1 VHEAL
6 VVARL
11 IHFAAAMAGFGGAA
25 FRLYALD
32 GEAAR
37 EPAIALAEF
46 DRWLTWVLRTSALV
60 VLVSAL
66 AMVPFVAAQMAGA
79 ANAAIDPAMVA
90 TVLFATAFGRVW
102 CWHLL
107 FAALLLISAGI
118 VEHRHTLILMCA
130 GLVLASLGWVG
141 HAAGGGGWVGIGH
154 EINQSAHLLA
164 AGLWL
169 GGLLPLGWLL
179 ARAHSTE
186 EGFGVLAR
194 QALPHFS
201 QMGYLAVALIAITGV
216 VNTLILAGSLG
227 ALLGTDYGRLLS
239 LKILL
244 YLAMV
249 ALAVRNRFRLMP
261 RLSDRC
267 PTADGALYH
276 SVLIEQ
282 AVGLGILAVV
292 SLLGTWPPPM
302 MHHH

>member
-1 VHEAL
+1 
-6 VVARL
+6 
-11 IHFAAAMAGFGGAA
+11 MAGFGGAA

-32 GEAAR
+32 GGAAR

-66 AMVPFVAAQMAGA
+66 AVVPFVAAQLRGWAS
-79 ANAAIDPAMVA
+79 AAIDAA
-90 TVLFATAFGRVW
+90 TIAAVLFATGFGRVW

-107 FAALLLISAGI
+107 FAALLLISAST
-118 VEHRHTLILMCA
+118 VEHRHALILTCA
-130 GLVLASLGWVG
+130 GLALASLGWVG
-141 HAAGGGGWVGIGH
+141 HAAAGGGWIGIGH

-179 ARAHSTE
+179 ARARLTE
-186 EGFGVLAR
+186 DGVGVLAR

-227 ALLGTDYGRLLS
+227 ALFGTDYGRLLS
-239 LKILL
+239 LTILL
-244 YLAMV
+244 Y
-249 ALAVRNRFRLMP
+249 P
-261 RLSDRC
+261 
-267 PTADGALYH
+267 
-276 SVLIEQ
+276 
-282 AVGLGILAVV
+282 
-292 SLLGTWPPPM
+292 
-302 MHHH
+302 

>member
-1 VHEAL
+1 
-6 VVARL
+6 
-11 IHFAAAMAGFGGAA
+11 
-25 FRLYALD
+25 
-32 GEAAR
+32 
-37 EPAIALAEF
+37 
-46 DRWLTWVLRTSALV
+46 
-60 VLVSAL
+60 
-66 AMVPFVAAQMAGA
+66 
-79 ANAAIDPAMVA
+79 
-90 TVLFATAFGRVW
+90 
-102 CWHLL
+102 
-107 FAALLLISAGI
+107 
-118 VEHRHTLILMCA
+118 
-130 GLVLASLGWVG
+130 
-141 HAAGGGGWVGIGH
+141 
-154 EINQSAHLLA
+154 
-164 AGLWL
+164 
-169 GGLLPLGWLL
+169 LL
-179 ARAHSTE
+179 ARARSTE

-249 ALAVRNRFRLMP
+249 ALAVRNRFRLTP